1 VNNTRTDVEHAARQW
16 TEGPDDEHLTFPQV
30 ATKAI
35 DGDVEEYAYSVL
47 LEILA
52 AAKTVHQKLVTTKGI
67 SFDEFRILMRLERAE
82 KDGSFVIQEH
92 LVQELGLSPSRIS
105 SILNALDASDSFPG
119 GRQAGKI
126 NSRAWIKRKED
137 PARRRQKLVSLTDE
151 GKRMLDAA
159 RPDYMRQIQKA
170 VKAVGLKNL
179 LQLRFSLFC
188 INLALDP
195 RHTPIDIGARAGAMQ
210 KLTSLENTGG
220 EDQRNGF
227 FHQG

>member
-105 SILNALDASDSFPG
+105 SILNALDASVHF
-119 GRQAGKI
+119 Q
-126 NSRAWIKRKED
+126 E
-137 PARRRQKLVSLTDE
+137 
-151 GKRMLDAA
+151 AA
-159 RPDYMRQIQKA
+159 RPGR
-170 VKAVGLKNL
+170 
-179 LQLRFSLFC
+179 
-188 INLALDP
+188 
-195 RHTPIDIGARAGAMQ
+195 
-210 KLTSLENTGG
+210 
-220 EDQRNGF
+220 
-227 FHQG
+227 